1 MIRGPL
7 FAAGLTGAVL
17 ASVLLGG
24 GEAAAAGP
32 PPPRGTHPDAPEAEA
47 PHCSDARRI
56 GFLLVDN
63 SGADSWLEVDR
74 TANSVVAGKGTA
86 GSDHDGGGGA
96 IDVHNRDV
104 TGTGNSPAQSRES
117 DDGGQE

>member
-24 GEAAAAGP
+24 EAAAAGAGRHP
-32 PPPRGTHPDAPEAEA
+32 GAHPDGPEAEA
-47 PHCSDARRI
+47 PHCSDSRRI
-56 GFLLVDN
+56 GFLFVDN

-74 TANSVVAGKGTA
+74 TANTVAAGKGTA